1 MVITSEEK
9 DREHGGISS
18 RLPIKITSLCT
29 NTGTVKGMTLPKL
42 PLKIE
47 STFEGASI
55 VKRFSFGEPSS
66 NTWTNRKRKTILLM
80 GETDSNQ

>member
-18 RLPIKITSLCT
+18 KLPIKITSLCT
-29 NTGTVKGMTLPKL
+29 NTGTVKGMTLLKL

-47 STFEGASI
+47 STFEGASF
-55 VKRFSFGEPSS
+55 VKRFSFGEPS

-80 GETDSNQ
+80 GESDSNQ